1 MATELEKV
9 EKPMPEAAAVLVIED
24 DASVREVLDMVFAQA
39 PGIYY
44 TIAAGGANGIAKL
57 EEGPPD
63 VILTDLL
70 MPRVSGA
77 EVIQFARKKYP
88 GIPIIAISGKPVGVT
103 NDLHQMIEGQSVC
116 YLSKPVDLTALLEL
130 VRTLAED
137 RAWRLSAG

>member
-88 GIPIIAISGKPVGVT
+88 GIPIIAISGHW
-103 NDLHQMIEGQSVC
+103 L
-116 YLSKPVDLTALLEL
+116 
-130 VRTLAED
+130 
-137 RAWRLSAG
+137 WRLKQSWLQEQMRKAKAFDHLQANESEAKT